1 LYLPFIVKLSD
12 AEDNRIWIILVSG
25 TLIGPLAL
33 AVWCLILQL
42 RGGDAHDIWQGDP
55 LAASTGA
62 CMIFASVV
70 GFFATAIHGISLK
83 TIYRLSAVKGRFT

>member
-1 LYLPFIVKLSD
+1 MYLPFIVKLSD

-70 GFFATAIHGISLK
+70 GFLATAIYGISLK